1 MNKVFIW
8 WGIVMLLCS
17 LGVGAFA
24 VSTAQHNTR
33 ASRLVL
39 NEFLAN
45 AQQRDFNRAHRLLSD
60 RLQERLSTGGLEEQW
75 KVFEQTNGPLQKWEL
90 VAGASGSGVSIFPR
104 WVDFTHH
111 ILGRNGGDG
120 YVVVRMVPESDAW
133 RIEKLNIVP

>member
-45 AQQRDFNRAHRLLSD
+45 AQQRDFNRAHRLLSS
-60 RLQERLSTGGLEEQW
+60 RLQERLSTAALEEQW
-75 KVFEQTNGPLQKWEL
+75 KPFEQTNGSVQKWALMEG
-90 VAGASGSGVSIFPR
+90 VAGSGVSILPS

-111 ILGRNGGDG
+111 VMGRNGGTG